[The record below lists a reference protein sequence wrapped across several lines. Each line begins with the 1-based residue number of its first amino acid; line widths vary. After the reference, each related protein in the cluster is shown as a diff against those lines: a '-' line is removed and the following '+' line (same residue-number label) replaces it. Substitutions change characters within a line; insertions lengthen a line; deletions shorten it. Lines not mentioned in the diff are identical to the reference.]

1 MEQLELLVQPSDLEL
16 VALDDASQA
25 SDEDDQQPAEPP
37 RTRLKLKLTF
47 FDKPLN
53 RLSQRRNR
61 RPLNSW

>member
-25 SDEDDQQPAEPP
+25 SDADDQQPAAPP

-47 FDKPLN
+47 FDKTAEPVEPKAQ
-53 RLSQRRNR
+53 SA
-61 RPLNSW
+61 PS